1 VGQALAADAM
11 TLAYKDLP
19 QQGRLLTIMH
29 EVLAA
34 WGDDIDGCIRMHEEH
49 PDETIP
55 AVLVML
61 RLIKQRRK
69 SGQFLPKRHRSASG
83 D

>member
-1 VGQALAADAM
+1 LAADAM